1 MLGDDTAQRQGRVT
15 LNPLSHLD
23 PIGSIGILFLVVGGF
38 GIGWGRPVP
47 ISPSRLRGQQRG
59 MGVTA
64 IAGPISNVVLA
75 AIFVIPLRFG
85 NVAEGSAAY
94 VFMRQ
99 IVVVNLLLAAFNMI
113 PIPPLDGSKIL
124 TGLLPRF
131 WYPYLAP
138 LEQYGAFIL
147 LALIL
152 FGSLGSGILSA
163 MYSPVYN
170 GLNCTKPDG
179 TACQD
184 GDTNCTCTS
193 FVFASCRDKTAS
205 ARTITLDNGMTV
217 QAELVLH

>member
-1 MLGDDTAQRQGRVT
+1 VLSPTSPRYIIATLVAFVLGITVHEFSHAWSALMLGDDTAQRQGRVT

-170 GLNCTKPDG
+170 GLSHIIVG
-179 TACQD
+179 H
-184 GDTNCTCTS
+184 TS
-193 FVFASCRDKTAS
+193 LPAT
-205 ARTITLDNGMTV
+205 
-217 QAELVLH
+217 

>member
-1 MLGDDTAQRQGRVT
+1 MQLSPTNPRYIVATLVAFVLGITVHEFSHAWSALMLGDDTAQRQGRVT

-23 PIGSIGILFLVVGGF
+23 PVGSIGILFLVIGGI

-47 ISPSRLRGQQRG
+47 IVPSRLRGHQRG
-59 MGVTA
+59 MGITA

-85 NVAEGSAAY
+85 HVQAGSSAY
-94 VFMRQ
+94 VILRQ
-99 IVVVNLLLAAFNMI
+99 IVIINMLLAAFNLI

-124 TGLLPRF
+124 TGILPSF

-138 LEQYGAFIL
+138 LERYGVVIL

-152 FGSLGSGILSA
+152 FGRVGSTVLSA

-170 GLNCTKPDG
+170 
-179 TACQD
+179 
-184 GDTNCTCTS
+184 
-193 FVFASCRDKTAS
+193 
-205 ARTITLDNGMTV
+205 TLVHLLLGNMRLPGV
-217 QAELVLH
+217 

>member
-1 MLGDDTAQRQGRVT
+1 VLSPTSPRYIVATLVAFVLGITVHEFSHAWSALMLGDDTAQRQGRVT

-23 PIGSIGILFLVVGGF
+23 PLGSIGILFLVVGGF

-47 ISPSRLRGQQRG
+47 ISPSRLRGHQRG

-75 AIFVIPLRFG
+75 AVFVIPLRFG
-85 NVAEGSAAY
+85 NVAEGSAPY

-99 IVVVNLLLAAFNMI
+99 IVLVNLLLAAFNMI

-170 GLNCTKPDG
+170 GLSHIIVG
-179 TACQD
+179 H
-184 GDTNCTCTS
+184 TS
-193 FVFASCRDKTAS
+193 LPAT
-205 ARTITLDNGMTV
+205 
-217 QAELVLH
+217 